1 MSRSPLLPPSSWR
14 RRDCLGAAAALLAS
28 APLRAQTASPMPEGG
43 YRFSPVPQQSIPL
56 VAGYWNPILAWV
68 SARSGVKLQLKISR
82 TSAETTKYVLD
93 QEVEFVFTNHLFS
106 PDREAL
112 GWKVFGR
119 RLMPPVHGQIVVP
132 AESNVTDLAQLEG
145 QEVAF
150 AGPEAFVA
158 YKVPMAQLMARK
170 VAVKPV
176 FAGNLD
182 AAYAQMYSGKA
193 AAAGANSQTIEA
205 HGRRENRR
213 FRVLW
218 SSEPF
223 HDLALMAAGKVP
235 EREVRAVAQ
244 AFAGMHQDPKGLEV
258 LAQVSQTIGLTQEAH
273 FIASDGREYDAY
285 RRFYQTA
292 PKELR

>member
-1 MSRSPLLPPSSWR
+1 MSHRCPPSR
-14 RRDCLGAAAALLAS
+14 RQALLAAAALGAS
-28 APLRAQTASPMPEGG
+28 PWVRAQSAMPEGG

-68 SARSGVKLQLKISR
+68 SARSGVRLQLKISR

-106 PDREAL
+106 PEREAL

-119 RLMPPVHGQIVVP
+119 RLTPAVHGQIVVP
-132 AESNVTDLAQLEG
+132 GDSPVTELAQLDGREI
-145 QEVAF
+145 AF
-150 AGPEAFVA
+150 PGPEAFVS
-158 YKVPMAQLMARK
+158 YKVPMAHLMARK
-170 VAVKPV
+170 ITIKPV

-182 AAYAQMYSGKA
+182 AAYAQMYSGKTP
-193 AAAGANSQTIEA
+193 AAGVNSQMVEA
-205 HGRRENRR
+205 HARRENRKY
-213 FRVLW
+213 RVLW

-223 HDLALMAAGKVP
+223 HDLALMAAAKLP

-244 AFAGMHQDPKGLEV
+244 AFAAMHQDPKGLEI
-258 LAQVSQTIGLTQEAH
+258 LTQVSQTIGLTQESH

-285 RRFYQTA
+285 RRFYQSA